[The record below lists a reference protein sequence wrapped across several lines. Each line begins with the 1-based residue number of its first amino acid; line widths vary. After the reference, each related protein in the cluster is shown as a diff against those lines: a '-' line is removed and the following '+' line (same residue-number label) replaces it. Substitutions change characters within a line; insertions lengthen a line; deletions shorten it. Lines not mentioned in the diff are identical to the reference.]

1 MASNDDEVDCIQHI
15 SSDNFD
21 SILATTAPQQESL
34 STVDINALHAEI
46 LRRVSSGTPLTIG
59 PTPSSLAIKAEPLSI
74 RRPPEPSVEIVEE
87 PRARGLRFRYKC
99 EGRSA
104 GSLPGE
110 NSTNEQKTYPTIKIN
125 NFSGPA
131 AIVVVSCVTKDKPY
145 CPHPHNLV
153 GQDCRDG
160 VCTVKVRGRT
170 TVSFPNIGIQCCKRH
185 DVEESLK
192 LREKIRVDPF
202 GTGYFRKINDI
213 DLNSVRLCFQV
224 FLPDANKK
232 FTHIVQPVVSQP
244 IIDKKSIH
252 DLVICRLSRQSGYA
266 SGGDEVFLLCEK
278 INKDDI
284 QVRFFEETEDGVSW
298 EAFGDFASHDVHRQY
313 AIVFRTPPYRDPY
326 IQSSV
331 QVFIQLRRPSDDE
344 TGDPKPFQYI
354 PQDPDPYGISN
365 KRKRKEVTVDT
376 FYNNDRI
383 PLSVWHEV
391 KDDPESGNVE
401 DVKSR
406 LKKKA
411 VSGLQRKDNQK
422 ALASSASAATADRY
436 PAGPQQA
443 PVSITTHGVIAPAVA
458 ADNVQTILGTAPTRH
473 LAPGTPIVLS
483 AEALTSLL
491 ASHMM
496 MTQQQQQQQQQADFS
511 TQVLQYLADQSAGG
525 SGSGTITLSLDSLN
539 IPNMSS
545 EVSVTSTA
553 TGAMVDIEQTNDLE
567 VGAQE
572 MVHGGGG
579 NGAGDEELQ
588 KQHPLHLN

>member
-1 MASNDDEVDCIQHI
+1 
-15 SSDNFD
+15 
-21 SILATTAPQQESL
+21 
-34 STVDINALHAEI
+34 
-46 LRRVSSGTPLTIG
+46 
-59 PTPSSLAIKAEPLSI
+59 
-74 RRPPEPSVEIVEE
+74 
-87 PRARGLRFRYKC
+87 FRYEC

-110 NSTNEQKTYPTIKIN
+110 HSTNEQKSFPTIRIN
-125 NFSGPA
+125 NFNGPA

-160 VCTVKVRGRT
+160 VCTVKVRGRN

-202 GTGYFRKINDI
+202 GTGYFRNMNNI

-232 FTHIVQPVVSQP
+232 FTHIVQPIVSQP

-266 SGGDEVFLLCEK
+266 GGGDEVFLLCEK

-284 QVRFFEETEDGVSW
+284 QVRFFEETEDGISW
-298 EAFGDFASHDVHRQY
+298 EAFGDFASHDVRRQY
-313 AIVFRTPPYRDPY
+313 AIVFRTPPYRDPH

-344 TGDPKPFQYI
+344 IGDPKPFQYI
-354 PQDPDPYGISN
+354 PQDPDPYGITN
-365 KRKRKEVTVDT
+365 KRKRKEVNVES
-376 FYNNDRI
+376 FYSDRI

-391 KDDPESGNVE
+391 KVDEPEASPTE

-411 VSGLQRKDNQK
+411 VSGLQRKDK
-422 ALASSASAATADRY
+422 TAAAAAATIVES
-436 PAGPQQA
+436 PVQQQHQQPQQSTSC
-443 PVSITTHGVIAPAVA
+443 VSVGPSMLGGVLPGGVLGGSL
-458 ADNVQTILGTAPTRH
+458 LGTPVATRQPMT
-473 LAPGTPIVLS
+473 PGTPIVLT
-483 AEALTSLL
+483 AEALTNLL
-491 ASHMM
+491 ASHML
-496 MTQQQQQQQQQADFS
+496 MTQQQQQQQQQ
-511 TQVLQYLADQSAGG
+511 
-525 SGSGTITLSLDSLN
+525 
-539 IPNMSS
+539 
-545 EVSVTSTA
+545 
-553 TGAMVDIEQTNDLE
+553 
-567 VGAQE
+567 
-572 MVHGGGG
+572 
-579 NGAGDEELQ
+579 
-588 KQHPLHLN
+588 